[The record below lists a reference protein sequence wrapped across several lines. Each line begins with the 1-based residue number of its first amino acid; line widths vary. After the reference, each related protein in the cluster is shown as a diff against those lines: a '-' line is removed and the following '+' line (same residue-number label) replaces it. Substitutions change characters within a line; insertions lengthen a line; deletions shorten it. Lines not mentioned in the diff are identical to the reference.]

1 MLARLT
7 SLGKHLPLLKHSL
20 NGLLFRNTLWMLL
33 GDGIRLLLQMVY
45 FVIIARTLGA
55 SGYGLFIG
63 VVTLVA
69 ILTPFSSL
77 GRGELLV
84 MNVSRDKEV
93 FREYFGNAL
102 FMTVVSGI
110 ALTVV
115 AIMLGRF
122 FLPES
127 ISMSIILWVALSD
140 LIMYRVVEICGQ
152 AYQALERLKR
162 TAQLNMLMGAVR
174 LVGALAL
181 LLVAAQHSV
190 SEWAILYFLTT
201 AVMALAAL
209 ALVVYELGKPCLH
222 LQKVFAEWRSGAY
235 FSISQSSLVVY
246 SDIGKTILVKF
257 ASPQH
262 AGIYAAASRIVD
274 VTLSPIYSLMSAAFS
289 RFFQEGTSGIGASV
303 RYANKLLVISLI
315 YSAFA
320 WLGLYLIAPVLP
332 WVLGEDYRFAVEA
345 VQWMAVIPLLKSLH
359 FFAADALTGAGFQGW
374 RSAIQVFVAILVA
387 GLHILIVPL
396 FLWKGAI
403 VVSLI
408 GDILLCCGYWG
419 VIGYLQRKER
429 IVRVTGQLT
438 N

>member
-1 MLARLT
+1 MLERLT

-63 VVTLVA
+63 VVTLVS

-140 LIMYRVVEICGQ
+140 LIMYRVLEICGQ
-152 AYQALERLKR
+152 AYQAFERLKR

-181 LLVAAQHSV
+181 LLVTAQHSV

-201 AVMALAAL
+201 AVMALAAW
-209 ALVVYELGKPCLH
+209 CLSFMSWGSP
-222 LQKVFAEWRSGAY
+222 VFICKRCLRSGGVEP
-235 FSISQSSLVVY
+235 IS
-246 SDIGKTILVKF
+246 
-257 ASPQH
+257 
-262 AGIYAAASRIVD
+262 
-274 VTLSPIYSLMSAAFS
+274 
-289 RFFQEGTSGIGASV
+289 
-303 RYANKLLVISLI
+303 
-315 YSAFA
+315 
-320 WLGLYLIAPVLP
+320 
-332 WVLGEDYRFAVEA
+332 
-345 VQWMAVIPLLKSLH
+345 
-359 FFAADALTGAGFQGW
+359 
-374 RSAIQVFVAILVA
+374 RSANLPSLCTRILEKRFWSNLRPRSTLEYMQQPA
-387 GLHILIVPL
+387 ELSMSHCHP
-396 FLWKGAI
+396 F
-403 VVSLI
+403 
-408 GDILLCCGYWG
+408 
-419 VIGYLQRKER
+419 
-429 IVRVTGQLT
+429 TP
-438 N
+438 